1 VIVGS
6 EPGRPRRSFEYTI
19 DTGRVRPLTAE
30 GVVGTLV
37 SPDGRSL
44 IAKQP
49 DGTRV
54 VLPIGSGTPRPVPGL
69 DATDVVVRWAKD
81 SRSLIVSGF
90 APGNG
95 RTIVEV
101 SLADGSRRTIATIS
115 PSDIAGLRR
124 IAPPITSGDGQAY
137 AYRYTQILSDLY
149 VGEVR

>member
-1 VIVGS
+1 MALAWSCRLEAGHLA
-6 EPGRPRRSFEYTI
+6 RC
-19 DTGRVRPLTAE
+19 
-30 GVVGTLV
+30 
-37 SPDGRSL
+37 
-44 IAKQP
+44 
-49 DGTRV
+49 
-54 VLPIGSGTPRPVPGL
+54 PGL

-124 IAPPITSGDGQAY
+124 VAPPITSGDGQAY

-149 VGEVR
+149 VGEVRWRACSKRSPARYLSPVSTATVATILP